1 MRTRGLPNAHAV
13 YFPYLRE
20 WCLSIDVLK
29 HRASVGPVEPKDAP
43 TFSISPWPTVF
54 CSCNFVLF
62 ETF

>member
-13 YFPYLRE
+13 YFPCLRE

-29 HRASVGPVEPKDAP
+29 HRASVGTAEQKDAP
-43 TFSISPWPTVF
+43 NFFNQSVAYYF
-54 CSCNFVLF
+54 CSCDFVLP